1 MEKQEKLF
9 KLLKEGQIE
18 HRYEPALPLA
28 SIVEPDDAVEPLRE
42 LVEDIGLR
50 GVIEPL
56 ILQQMSTNKFRII
69 SGRRRYTAAMLN
81 ELETVPVL
89 ITVYK

>member
-9 KLLKEGQIE
+9 KLLKEEQVE

-42 LVEDIGLR
+42 LVEARVVCGQTR
-50 GVIEPL
+50 RPAPNAPPTNGR
-56 ILQQMSTNKFRII
+56 STRTPAGSMPNVSASESR
-69 SGRRRYTAAMLN
+69 T
-81 ELETVPVL
+81 E
-89 ITVYK
+89 

>member
-9 KLLKEGQIE
+9 KLLKEEQIE
-18 HRYEPALPLA
+18 HRYEPAQSLA

-42 LVEDIGLR
+42 LIEDIGLR

-56 ILQQMSTNKFRII
+56 ILQQMSANKFCII
-69 SGRRRYTAAMLN
+69 SGRRR
-81 ELETVPVL
+81 
-89 ITVYK
+89 